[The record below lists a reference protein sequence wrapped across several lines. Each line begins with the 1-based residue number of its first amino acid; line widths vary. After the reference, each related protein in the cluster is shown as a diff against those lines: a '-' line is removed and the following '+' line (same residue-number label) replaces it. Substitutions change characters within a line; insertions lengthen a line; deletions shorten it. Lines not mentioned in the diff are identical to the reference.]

1 MSRATKAYTGAY
13 LAERIA
19 ECLRDYGIE
28 NKVCTRVRNNAIQP
42 YSFTL
47 GVEGPDIYG

>member
-1 MSRATKAYTGAY
+1 MGAY
-13 LAERIA
+13 LAEHIA
-19 ECLRDYGIE
+19 EFLRDYGIK
-28 NKVCTRVRNNAIQP
+28 NKVCTQVQNNAIQP